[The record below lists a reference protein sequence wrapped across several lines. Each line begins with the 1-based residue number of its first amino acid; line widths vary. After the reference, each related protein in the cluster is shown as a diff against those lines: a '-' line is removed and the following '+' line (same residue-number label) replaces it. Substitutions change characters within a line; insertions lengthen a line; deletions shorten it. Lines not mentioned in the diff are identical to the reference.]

1 VLPGPAEGVKDRIRE
16 LEELA
21 KKAEGGDPDAR
32 RELRLEVRRS
42 DPAVI
47 ARLSEFSKEYRLVVA
62 DTAAVGDPLIKE
74 AIAARAELVAAEVAG
89 KGASPL
95 KDLLAERIATLCVF
109 VELIGAFLAGS
120 LSRNAKERPSP
131 AYMLKMV
138 KIQES
143 VNRRYLAA
151 IRGSPASASS
161 RRTPGA
167 SSSTRR

>member
-1 VLPGPAEGVKDRIRE
+1 VL
-16 LEELA
+16 
-21 KKAEGGDPDAR
+21 
-32 RELRLEVRRS
+32 
-42 DPAVI
+42 
-47 ARLSEFSKEYRLVVA
+47 
-62 DTAAVGDPLIKE
+62 
-74 AIAARAELVAAEVAG
+74 RAELVAAEVAG